1 MAYVVSLFVFLIGCT
16 SESDEPQITPAP
28 TEQPRPESGSV
39 LPPVATEYS
48 SGPTDC
54 PTGTLPVPG
63 GRVVLGQEGGDAGRD
78 EQPVHTVLL
87 DGFCLD
93 RTEMVESKGGR
104 SRLFDGWASAREAGV
119 ARGGRL
125 PTEAEF
131 EKAARGGCELGSDPK
146 HCDEGDMRIYPW
158 GNAAPT
164 CGLAN
169 HSMVSHRGP
178 QRCSD
183 GPGDA
188 AAIAEGAGPY
198 GHLNLAG
205 NLWEP
210 MEDWYHPKVY
220 RTDRPKNPGGPTEGR
235 SKTLRGGAWDTFST
249 NMRISNRFSDHIK
262 GSSIGARCVFGG
274 GTPTA
279 ESVDPLEW
287 VDVQLLVRMKSGDS
301 IRGRWLTVTAFNETD
316 MDRSGLPKPGISPLS
331 EGGAVP
337 NGTRSQTVSLAVP
350 KGDRVRFSAA
360 LDSGKASSGPMP
372 AAASG
377 GIGWAKQGVVAADGM
392 SITVVVAPLPSHPHS
407 PRP

>member
-1 MAYVVSLFVFLIGCT
+1 MAFVVSLFLVFIGCA
-16 SESDEPQITPAP
+16 SDSVAPPAIPAP
-28 TEQPRPESGSV
+28 AEQPQTPSAAV
-39 LPPVATEYS
+39 LLPVAAEYS
-48 SGPTDC
+48 PGPTNC
-54 PTGTLPVPG
+54 PPETLPVPA

-93 RTEMVESKGGR
+93 RTEMMDPSGAR
-104 SRLFDGWASAREAGV
+104 SQVFDGWSEAREACV

-131 EKAARGGCELGSDPK
+131 EKAARGGCELGSDPE
-146 HCDEGDMRIYPW
+146 HCDKGDMRIYPW
-158 GNAAPT
+158 GDAPPT
-164 CGLAN
+164 CALAN
-169 HSMVSHRGP
+169 HSMVSPRGP
-178 QRCSD
+178 QRCSQ
-183 GPGDA
+183 GPGKGDA
-188 AAIAEGAGPY
+188 LAAGAGPY

-210 MEDWYHPKVY
+210 TEDWYHPKVY
-220 RTDRPKNPGGPTEGR
+220 RTDRPKNPGGPSEGR
-235 SKTLRGGAWDTFST
+235 SKALRGGAWDTFST

-274 GTPTA
+274 ATPTV

-287 VDVQLLVRMKSGDS
+287 VNVQLLVRMKNGEAIS
-301 IRGRWLTVTAFNETD
+301 GRWLTVTAFHETD

-331 EGGAVP
+331 EGGVVP
-337 NGTRSQTVSLAVP
+337 SGARNQTISLAVP
-350 KGDRVRFSAA
+350 KGERVRFSAA
-360 LDSGKASSGPMP
+360 LDSGKAPSGPMP

-377 GIGWAKQGVVAADGM
+377 GIAWAEKGVVAEDGV
-392 SITVVVAPLPSHPHS
+392 SITLMVAPLPSHPHS